1 LVGSLIYFKNNKETR
16 RVKIMSKTLLK
27 IVTLAAAGFAA
38 GILLAPKSGKETR
51 QDIKNKALDAK
62 KYAEEKAD
70 LAKAIGTEGFAAV
83 KTSAKHAG
91 EEATEFAQSTKV
103 SASVVAKEASKL
115 GAEAKARA
123 KRVAADAKRTAKQV
137 KKDAKTH
144 LK

>member
-1 LVGSLIYFKNNKETR
+1 
-16 RVKIMSKTLLK
+16 MSKSLLK
-27 IVTLAAAGFAA
+27 IITVAAAGFAA

-51 QDIKNKALDAK
+51 KDIKNKALEAK
-62 KYAEEKAD
+62 KYADEKAD
-70 LAKAIGTEGFAAV
+70 LAKEIGAEGLATV

-91 EEATEFAQSTKV
+91 DEASEFAKSTKA
-103 SASVVAKEASKL
+103 SAKVVAKEASKL
-115 GAEAKARA
+115 GAEVKLRT